1 MKKLLLIFG
10 LAIFMV
16 NAQANIVVAQVNMQK
31 IVTSIK
37 QGKAVRASIKKQF
50 DKLQA
55 EIKKEENKI
64 KKLQAKFQ
72 KQSAV
77 MSQKAKQTKAQEI
90 QRKIMAL
97 QQKTMGYQKQIQQL
111 EQQKM
116 APILKRLKKVIDSV
130 SKAEGVDLTVEG
142 GAAPIIYAKTTK
154 DISDKV
160 IKAYN
165 KQYK

>member
-1 MKKLLLIFG
+1 MRKMLLAVVMTLVVTG
-10 LAIFMV
+10 V
-16 NAQANIVVAQVNMQK
+16 QANIVVAQVNMQK

-37 QGKAVRASIKKQF
+37 QGKAVRASIKKKF
-50 DKLQA
+50 DKMQA
-55 EIKKEENKI
+55 DIKAEESKI
-64 KKLQAKFQ
+64 KKLQEKFQ

-116 APILKRLKKVIDSV
+116 APILQRLKKVIDAV
-130 SKAEGVDLTVEG
+130 SKSEGVDLTVEG